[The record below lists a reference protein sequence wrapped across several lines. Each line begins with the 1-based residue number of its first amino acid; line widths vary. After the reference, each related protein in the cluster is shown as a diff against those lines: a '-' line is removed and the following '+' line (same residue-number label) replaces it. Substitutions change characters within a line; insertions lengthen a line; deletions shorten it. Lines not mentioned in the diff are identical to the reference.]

1 MPTDKTERF
10 SQMPEHTAELT
21 GAELMVV
28 SKQTVPKKT
37 HNATTATFNQ
47 FITTK
52 VLADNVTNIVSFN
65 PSIKGTGKPAN
76 PLQLDGEWLSGSFF
90 KVPTNLSI
98 TSVGD
103 RNTRYLPISRKSLF
117 SHNYIELTT
126 KAKQPPVINLEPTG
140 ELRIVA
146 PGKQSTINVSYGRW
160 SVDKDLKSEQI
171 IERGIRPTTGLPNG
185 SATPIRTNYDITEIF
200 GTTATGTLAIGLNK
214 ETNNSSIY
222 YYPLKDASLAER
234 GFGSGYLVADGDSE
248 LGLKLLSSS
257 CAIFT
262 NSSGTYLMVLPQP
275 TSNTAAL
282 EVEVYTVM
290 LNATVQSALL
300 VPRGGWA
307 TNSYVG
313 LFTNQSK
320 LRLFDT
326 FMGASTAKVAL
337 VNDGTHSAELMIGGI
352 GQSQFINVQQDP
364 SNIDDI
370 TFYYHGY
377 ARVSKNGGAQ
387 FKYCFDIIYKLNL
400 TATAASVTAI
410 PSYLGAK
417 PTLTSASVVNNRRN
431 TITAN
436 STNLNPEYRKIIQDG
451 SVVAGIVNGV
461 GGVEGMSLY
470 GSISGVNGYVE
481 NDLHANIA
489 GNKLTTPLPLNYRP
503 GYTGDLST
511 VYKLYIASPIQYL
524 MGNGG
529 RGVITPRILDLSA
542 YAGNVANLKPIQN
555 LPYIGDKYRGLNA
568 WAVHLY
574 IQHTGATG
582 IILASSAHIQET
594 ENSTY
599 FATVW
604 FLEDNVNSI
613 LTHQAFSRLYKHR
626 PSYRPRG
633 MSVPVSYSNPAL
645 SASSFWMTQAR
656 STSNVSEMELTY
668 LITNPTGQ
676 FVVPSGYRARIWAVG
691 GGGGGGGNVNNL
703 TLQNTNAPRDGFRGG
718 DTQLSLSPSFG
729 PNTVTCGGGGGGIG
743 GIVTSPTVYGNGA
756 AGDAGVL
763 SHNFNDPRIT
773 AMWLYQGIK
782 PPMSANTVRQLGGA
796 PVIILTLPYTND
808 GHGGYG
814 AWGTSPSMWGYG
826 GGGGSAAGISFTF
839 TNINPTE
846 VALYYKVGAAGAGR
860 KHDIAIGNSG
870 VDGGGGFILVEL
882 EKL

>member
-52 VLADNVTNIVSFN
+52 VLADNVTDIVSFN

-76 PLQLDGEWLSGSFF
+76 PLQLDGEWLSGAFF

-140 ELRIVA
+140 ELRIVT

-160 SVDKDLKSEQI
+160 SVDKNLKSEQI
-171 IERGIRPTTGLPNG
+171 IERGIRPTTGLPAG
-185 SATPIRTNYDITEIF
+185 SSTPIRTDYELTEIF

-234 GFGSGYLVADGDSE
+234 GFGSGYLLADSDSE

-275 TSNTAAL
+275 VSNTGAL
-282 EVEVYTVM
+282 EVEVYSIM
-290 LNATVQSALL
+290 LNTVVNSAMLL
-300 VPRGGWA
+300 PVGGWA
-307 TNSYVG
+307 INSYVG
-313 LFTNQSK
+313 LSTNQPK

-326 FMGASTAKVAL
+326 FLGASSAKVAL
-337 VNDGTHSAELMIGGI
+337 VNDGTHSAELMVGGV
-352 GQSQFINVQQDP
+352 GQSQFINIQQDP
-364 SNIDDI
+364 RNIDDI
-370 TFYYHGY
+370 TMYYHGY
-377 ARVSKNGGAQ
+377 ARVTKNGGAQ

-400 TATAASVTAI
+400 TATAASAVAL

-417 PTLTSASVVNNRRN
+417 PTLTATSTITNRRN
-431 TITAN
+431 TITVN
-436 STNLNPEYRKIIQDG
+436 STNLNPEYRKVIQDG
-451 SVVAGIVNGV
+451 SVVAGVVNGA
-461 GGVEGMSLY
+461 GGTEVMSLY
-470 GSISGVNGYVE
+470 GSVNGVNGYVE

-489 GNKLTTPLPLNYRP
+489 GNKLTAPQPLNYRP

-574 IQHTGATG
+574 IQHTGSTG
-582 IILASSAHIQET
+582 ILLASAAHIPET

-604 FLEDNVNSI
+604 FLEDNANSI
-613 LTHQAFSRLYKHR
+613 LTQQAFSRLYKHR

-645 SASSFWMTQAR
+645 SASSFWMTPER
-656 STSNVSEMELTY
+656 SSVSANEMEMTY
-668 LITNPTGQ
+668 LLNDANGR

-839 TNINPTE
+839 TNIKPTE

-860 KHDIAIGNSG
+860 KHDISIGNSG
-870 VDGGGGFILVEL
+870 ADGGAGFILVEL
-882 EKL
+882 EKI